1 MEQLKPIHD
10 DNSFDVERVRQDFP
24 ILRRTVHGKPLVYL
38 DTAASAQRPLAVIE
52 ATDRF
57 YREHNANVHRGVHSL
72 SQEATDLYEGA
83 RRRLARY
90 INAASE
96 REVIFTRGTTEA
108 INLVA
113 NSYLRPRLQPGDEI
127 LITHMEH
134 HSNIVPWQMLRDHTG
149 AVLKVAPI
157 NERGELKL
165 DALESMLSDRVK
177 LLGMVHIS
185 NALGTINPV
194 AEVCRMA
201 KRHGIPVLVDGAQA
215 MPHSRVDVQALG
227 CDFFCLSGHKM
238 YGPTGI
244 GALWAREATL
254 EAMPP
259 WQGGGEMI
267 SWVTFEKSTWNELP
281 AKFEA
286 GTPNIAG
293 GIGLGAAVEYLES
306 LGMDA
311 ITAYER
317 SVLEY
322 ATDRLQ
328 QIEGLRIIG
337 TAREK
342 AGVISFTLGDIH
354 PHDLGTIV
362 DHYGVALR
370 TGHHC
375 TMPVMQFFG
384 VPATARASFG
394 LYNTAGEV
402 DVLADALE
410 QARAMFRRRGCTAGR
425 RRTRPRATKKPVIEP
440 AFSCLRTR

>member
-1 MEQLKPIHD
+1 MTTKIP
-10 DNSFDVERVRQDFP
+10 FDVQRVRADFP
-24 ILRRTVHGKPLVYL
+24 ILQRTVHGKPLVYL

-57 YREHNANVHRGVHSL
+57 YREHNANVHRGVHTL
-72 SQEATDLYEGA
+72 SQEATDLYEGG
-83 RRRLARY
+83 RRRLAAH

-96 REVIFTRGTTEA
+96 REVILTRGTTESV
-108 INLVA
+108 NLVA
-113 NSYLRPRLQPGDEI
+113 QSFLRPKLHPGDEI
-127 LITHMEH
+127 LVTHMEH
-134 HSNIVPWQMLRDHTG
+134 HSNIVPWQMLCEQTG

-157 NERGELKL
+157 NQRGELEL
-165 DALESMLSDRVK
+165 DALEAMLSERVQ
-177 LLGMVHIS
+177 LLGVVHIS

-194 AEVCRMA
+194 AEVCRLA
-201 KRHGIPVLVDGAQA
+201 RRFDIPVLVDGAQA
-215 MPHSRVDVQALG
+215 MPHTHVDVQALG
-227 CDFFCLSGHKM
+227 CDFYCLSGHKM

-254 EAMPP
+254 EEMPP

-267 SWVTFEKSTWNELP
+267 ERVTFEKSTWNRLP

-293 GIGLGAAVEYLES
+293 GVGLGAAVEYLEG

-311 ITAYER
+311 IEAHENA
-317 SVLEY
+317 VLTY
-322 ATDRLQ
+322 ATEKLAA
-328 QIEGLRIIG
+328 IEGLRIIG
-337 TAREK
+337 TAAKK
-342 AGVISFTLGDIH
+342 AGVISFTLGEIH

-375 TMPVMQFFG
+375 TMPVMQFFN

-394 LYNTAGEV
+394 LYNTVEEV
-402 DVLADALE
+402 DVLVDALE
-410 QARAMFRRRGCTAGR
+410 
-425 RRTRPRATKKPVIEP
+425 RTRTMFQA
-440 AFSCLRTR
+440 